1 MIMKRSN
8 ILILATI
15 LLGCVACDK
24 HDFIDDLV
32 ITGNVGPQPYWSVE
46 SSVVPA
52 GSDVPFRAQYYT
64 SVPNVSIDR
73 SEVWYN
79 VTENLEKTV
88 TCPWTKTFTYSIS
101 QITSSEKR
109 VSQKIKTF
117 KHEDYAQWSDSLHAY
132 SFDGT
137 FPVSSTLSPYKWEK
151 PTQYDDEAFVKYFG
165 EDYKQHFK
173 DSLYNLLKYEDFS
186 NIIVGAAALRPSFR
200 EFADST
206 FDANTNKWVL
216 HFKWNADSTD
226 TPIPEKVTEL
236 YRDSVSFDQL
246 IQNTGENCYDVTY
259 KRSYQIRALL
269 RVYDDR
275 GVYGTTVAK
284 DIEIN

>member
-1 MIMKRSN
+1 MKRIN
-8 ILILATI
+8 ILFFAAI

-32 ITGNVGPQPYWSVE
+32 ITGNIGPQSYWEIE

-52 GSDVPFRAQYYT
+52 GSDIPFKAQYYT
-64 SVPNVSIDR
+64 SVDGVSIDR

-79 VTENLEKTV
+79 ITENLEKV
-88 TCPWTKTFTYSIS
+88 VACPWTKTFTYSVS

-109 VSQKIKTF
+109 ISQKIKTF
-117 KHEDYAQWSDSLHAY
+117 PHADYALWNDSIHAY
-132 SFDGT
+132 YFESS
-137 FPVSSTLSPYKWEK
+137 FPVSSTLSSFKWEK
-151 PTQYDDEAFVKYFG
+151 PARYDDETFVKYFG

-186 NIIVGAAALRPSFR
+186 SIIMGASLRDNFR
-200 EFADST
+200 EFTDST
-206 FDANTNKWVL
+206 FDVNSDSWVR
-216 HFKWNADSTD
+216 HFKWNADSTA
-226 TPIPEKVTEL
+226 TPVPDKVTEL
-236 YRDSVSFDQL
+236 YRDSISFDQL
-246 IQNTGENCYDVTY
+246 IQNAGENCYDVTY
-259 KRSYQIRALL
+259 KRSYRIRAIL

-275 GVYGTTVAK
+275 DVYGTTVAK